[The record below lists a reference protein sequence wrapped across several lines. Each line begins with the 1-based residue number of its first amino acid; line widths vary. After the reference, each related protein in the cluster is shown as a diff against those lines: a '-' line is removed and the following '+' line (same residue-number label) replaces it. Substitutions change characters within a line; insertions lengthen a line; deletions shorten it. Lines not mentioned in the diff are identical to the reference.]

1 MEIPRPAADEYAPQ
15 AAGSVDRAPALS
27 DPLAQLAAQR
37 EAFASVIAGLSEE
50 RAAYRY
56 AAGKWSVKELV
67 GHLAD
72 SERILSYRLLRIG
85 RGDTTPIPGF
95 EEDDYVRGAQTER
108 RPLSDVIA
116 EWVAVRHATEAL
128 VGGMPPEAW
137 IRRGTA
143 NDTAVS
149 ARALLYIIV
158 GHVEHHRH
166 VLADK
171 YGL

>member
-1 MEIPRPAADEYAPQ
+1 M
-15 AAGSVDRAPALS
+15 
-27 DPLAQLAAQR
+27 
-37 EAFASVIAGLSEE
+37 
-50 RAAYRY
+50 
-56 AAGKWSVKELV
+56 
-67 GHLAD
+67 
-72 SERILSYRLLRIG
+72 
-85 RGDTTPIPGF
+85 
-95 EEDDYVRGAQTER
+95 
-108 RPLSDVIA
+108 IA